1 MGFLSH
7 WWILGLLVVL
17 LIFFGS
23 SRLPAIGGAVG
34 ETIREFRSSISG
46 SKPSTP
52 SSSLPESRPAGAEEA
67 DRG

>member
-46 SKPSTP
+46 SKPSKP
-52 SSSLPESRPAGAEEA
+52 SLSPPESKSAGVEES
-67 DRG
+67 DGG